1 MKKFATV
8 TVSGQKLELDAPG
21 LKIQRPS
28 GKGPYVF
35 WSAPPA
41 AIAAGFRP
49 KNVRLHPDWD
59 DPADF
64 DRIARE
70 CREWQAKVVAWGSG
84 EAVHRAPV
92 PGTLGAL
99 AEEYQRADD
108 SPFHAVRLSTRSTY
122 LRWLKLLAP
131 YGDVRLVD
139 VDHGRLSDWY
149 AELGQPEEGDQE
161 PRRRRASSGL
171 QMLRIL
177 FRFGAE
183 RSIAECSRLLDLA
196 MSPDFDMKP
205 VRREPMSAE
214 NAERF
219 VDCAL
224 SIGDVRMALAQ
235 ACQFELGL
243 RQSEVIGEW
252 VPIQPDD
259 GPGPDDIV
267 FQRQRW
273 TGGLTFDMPVL
284 AGIDLST
291 HPLVAQCL
299 ELIEDKRGPVVVRED
314 GRPFDRFTF
323 SRRWRA
329 VAKAAGLPD
338 HVQNMDSRKRE

>member
-8 TVSGQKLELDAPG
+8 TVAGQKLELDAPG

-28 GKGPYVF
+28 GRGPYVF

-49 KNVRLHPDWD
+49 KNVRLHPDWSD
-59 DPADF
+59 HADF
-64 DRIARE
+64 ERIARE
-70 CREWQAKVVAWGSG
+70 CREWQAKVVAWSAA

-131 YGDVRLVD
+131 YEDVRLVD
-139 VDHGRLSDWY
+139 VDHGCLSDWY

-161 PRRRRASSGL
+161 PRPRRATSGL
-171 QMLRIL
+171 QMLRLL

-183 RSIAECSRLLDLA
+183 QSMPDCGRLLDLA
-196 MSPDFDMKP
+196 MSPDFDIKP

-219 VDCAL
+219 VDYAL
-224 SIGDVRMALAQ
+224 SIGETRLALAQ

-252 VPIQPDD
+252 LPVTADD
-259 GPGPDDIV
+259 VIGPGDIV

-273 TGGLTFDMPVL
+273 VGGLTFESDAVGAGLTGPLIQRCL
-284 AGIDLST
+284 AQIRNGKG
-291 HPLVAQCL
+291 PL
-299 ELIEDKRGPVVVRED
+299 IVRED

-329 VAKAAGLPD
+329 VATAAGLPE
-338 HVQNMDSRKRE
+338 HVQNMDSRKRG